1 MTTLIRTVKELQAY
15 RAGIKG
21 KGSIALVPTMG
32 ALHEGHLSLIREA
45 RSRADHVIV
54 SNFVNPLQFGPG
66 EDYERY
72 PRTLEA
78 DLELVDTLADAMFA
92 PEASDMYPYPEPF
105 QVDVGPIG
113 RMLEG
118 EIRPGHFNGV
128 ATVVLKLF
136 LLAQPHVAI
145 FGQKDAQQLAVIR
158 RLVHDFNLGIEIVGV
173 PIVREES
180 GLARSSRNS
189 YLSESGRADALALS
203 GLLSQALEC
212 PTAAELLALLRTD
225 EESSRVTWD
234 YRLAVNPATFEEIDQ
249 AFVGEALVVLAARVE
264 GVRLIDNALVNLAPA
279 DAQQTSKEAYSGK
292 Y

>member
-1 MTTLIRTVKELQAY
+1 MTTLIPTVKELQAY

-21 KGSIALVPTMG
+21 KGSVALVPTMG

-78 DLELVDTLADAMFA
+78 DLELVNTLADAMFA
-92 PEASDMYPYPEPF
+92 PEVSDMYPYPEPF

-189 YLSESGRADALALS
+189 YLSESGRADALVLS
-203 GLLSQALEC
+203 GLLSQALKC
-212 PTAAELLALLRTD
+212 PTAAELLALLRPHED
-225 EESSRVTWD
+225 SSRVTWD
-234 YRLAVNPATFEEIDQ
+234 YRLAVNPSTFEEIDQ

-279 DAQQTSKEAYSGK
+279 DEQQTSKEAHSGK

>member
-21 KGSIALVPTMG
+21 KGSVALVPTMG

-92 PEASDMYPYPEPF
+92 PEVSDMYPYSEPF

-203 GLLSQALEC
+203 GLLSQALKC
-212 PTAAELLALLRTD
+212 PTAAELLALLRTH

-234 YRLAVNPATFEEIDQ
+234 YRLAVNPSTFEEIDQ

-279 DAQQTSKEAYSGK
+279 DEQQTSKEAHSGK

>member
-21 KGSIALVPTMG
+21 KGSVALVPTMG

-203 GLLSQALEC
+203 GLLSQALKC
-212 PTAAELLALLRTD
+212 PTAAELLALLRTH

-234 YRLAVNPATFEEIDQ
+234 YRLAVNPSTFEEIDQ

-279 DAQQTSKEAYSGK
+279 DEQQTSKEAHSGK

>member
-21 KGSIALVPTMG
+21 KGSVALVPTMG

-92 PEASDMYPYPEPF
+92 PEVSDMYPYPEPF

-203 GLLSQALEC
+203 GLLSQALKC
-212 PTAAELLALLRTD
+212 STAAELLALLRTHED
-225 EESSRVTWD
+225 SSRVTWD
-234 YRLAVNPATFEEIDQ
+234 YRLAVNPSTFEEIDQ

-279 DAQQTSKEAYSGK
+279 DEQQTSKEAHSGK

>member
-78 DLELVDTLADAMFA
+78 DLELVGTLADAMFA

-203 GLLSQALEC
+203 GLLSQALKC
-212 PTAAELLALLRTD
+212 PTAAELLALLRTH

-234 YRLAVNPATFEEIDQ
+234 YRLAVNPSTFEEIDQ

-279 DAQQTSKEAYSGK
+279 DEQQTSKEAHSGK

>member
-21 KGSIALVPTMG
+21 KGSVALVPTMG

-78 DLELVDTLADAMFA
+78 DLELVGTLADAMFA

-203 GLLSQALEC
+203 GLLSQALKC
-212 PTAAELLALLRTD
+212 PTAAELLALLRTH

-279 DAQQTSKEAYSGK
+279 DAQ
-292 Y
+292 

>member
-21 KGSIALVPTMG
+21 KGSVALVPTMG

-78 DLELVDTLADAMFA
+78 DLELVGTLADAMFA

-203 GLLSQALEC
+203 GLLSQALKC
-212 PTAAELLALLRTD
+212 PTAAEPLALLRTH

-234 YRLAVNPATFEEIDQ
+234 YR
-249 AFVGEALVVLAARVE
+249 
-264 GVRLIDNALVNLAPA
+264 
-279 DAQQTSKEAYSGK
+279 
-292 Y
+292 

>member
-21 KGSIALVPTMG
+21 KGSVALVPTMG

-54 SNFVNPLQFGPG
+54 SNFVNPLQFGPS

-105 QVDVGPIG
+105 QVDVGSIG

-189 YLSESGRADALALS
+189 YLSESGRADALVLS
-203 GLLSQALEC
+203 GLLSQALKC
-212 PTAAELLALLRTD
+212 STAAELLALLRTHED
-225 EESSRVTWD
+225 SSRVTWD
-234 YRLAVNPATFEEIDQ
+234 YRLAVNPSTFEEIDQ

-279 DAQQTSKEAYSGK
+279 DEQQTSEEAHSGK

>member
-21 KGSIALVPTMG
+21 KGSVALVPTMG

-92 PEASDMYPYPEPF
+92 PEVSDMYPYPEPF

-113 RMLEG
+113 LMLEG

-189 YLSESGRADALALS
+189 YLSESGRADALVLS
-203 GLLSQALEC
+203 GLLSQALKC
-212 PTAAELLALLRTD
+212 PTAAELLALLRTHED
-225 EESSRVTWD
+225 SSRVTWD
-234 YRLAVNPATFEEIDQ
+234 YRLAVNPSTFEEIDQ
-249 AFVGEALVVLAARVE
+249 AFVGEVLVVLAARVE

-279 DAQQTSKEAYSGK
+279 DEQQTSKEAHSGK

>member
-1 MTTLIRTVKELQAY
+1 MTTLIPTVKELQAY

-21 KGSIALVPTMG
+21 KGSVALVPTMG

-203 GLLSQALEC
+203 GLLSQALKC
-212 PTAAELLALLRTD
+212 PTAAELLALLRTH

-234 YRLAVNPATFEEIDQ
+234 YRLAVNPSTFEEIDQ

-279 DAQQTSKEAYSGK
+279 DEQQTSKEAHSGK